1 MEYNIKNILSNM
13 DTSISYSLKFLDDPN
28 FNRVNRHIK
37 SMVNAFK
44 AAEFFNQNSEHEL
57 TLVLLRSHAEF
68 LTKALCI
75 LENIRGTNINNQK
88 DRNFHLWQHG
98 HITRKQYK
106 LLEEIRAKGNSSTHE
121 PGYSARNSTYLL
133 NKAVYLHGWFMN
145 KYSSEKLIVTMPLP
159 SKLLFKSSNL
169 K

>member
-28 FNRVNRHIK
+28 FNRVNNHIK

-44 AAEFFNQNSEHEL
+44 AAEFFNQNGEHEL

-68 LTKALCI
+68 LTKAI
-75 LENIRGTNINNQK
+75 AIIENERHIERLVQHT
-88 DRNFHLWQHG
+88 RNSHLLQRG
-98 HITRKQYK
+98 HITREQYQ
-106 LLEEIRAKGNSSTHE
+106 LLEEIRHKGNSSTHN
-121 PGYSARNSTYLL
+121 PGYSARNSTNLL
-133 NKAVYLHGWFMN
+133 NKAVYLHGWFMD
-145 KYSSEKLIVTMPLP
+145 KYSSDKLIVSMPLP
-159 SKLLFKSSNL
+159 PKLLFKNINL